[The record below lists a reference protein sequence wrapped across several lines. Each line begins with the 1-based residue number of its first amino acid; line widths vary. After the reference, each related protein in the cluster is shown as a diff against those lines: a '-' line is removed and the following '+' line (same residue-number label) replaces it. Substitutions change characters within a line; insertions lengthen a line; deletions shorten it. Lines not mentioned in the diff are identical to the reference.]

1 MSPKSIALLVVGM
14 VLISSVFFIF
24 HVSYPSN
31 PATIK
36 FNHVPKN
43 IKPPTYQIFQN
54 QTFNQPGLGF
64 NQTSFTPTGNTTV
77 TLQGY
82 VFNASTPANKK
93 PQPIA
98 DQVLGVAV
106 MQALTLVRTNA
117 SGFYHIKILA
127 SGQGVFAFKVF
138 QYNTAYETVYIGHG
152 STIPDQNVSLTPQTK
167 YSVSG
172 LTQSLGKPIPG
183 VSLTFINFWGNYYDS
198 SSSSGSYTVN
208 MVNGPYEIKAVK
220 SGFESIPDPS
230 TVNVF
235 NTSISKYNLNLNS
248 TNSSAFY
255 MNGYIFNKIGDRISN
270 ADVFD
275 SAPVVANGSNLS
287 TATGFYNIS
296 VAFGKN
302 YINIDAEGYTPYTQ
316 IVPIYHNTTNENF
329 TLDAL
334 DPFSSSTG
342 QTGITNGEP
351 RGLGNQ
357 ISKVNY
363 GNPSYITISG
373 QVISTQTGMPV
384 PNTGFTLYTSVNGTY
399 FDDIIATNSTGYY
412 KVNVLFTGDY
422 HVNVTSVQFYDTWL
436 NESSLAKSI
445 GGQNI
450 YVTTSPNQVYH
461 LSGGVINGIN
471 NSSLTNATIT
481 VYSNNGGVLTT
492 VQTNATGQFNI
503 SLLGGTY
510 NISISKPGFGTS
522 NTTVT
527 VAGNQTLP
535 PTPISPTTSI
545 SPGSS
550 QWTTPSGSGLPG
562 VNGTSISNQLNSTQ
576 NSTGISPGTN
586 SSTPVSMLVRMMN
599 NVTKTSSI
607 NNTSYEMFIR
617 VNGITLKVAGF
628 TDASGYS
635 YLNLSYG
642 GSYIL
647 LPEMVDYSG
656 IATLVNTS
664 QYQGTGQVLDLYLNP
679 LPVYNLTLNL
689 SNPLSGYYNANV
701 PSNGLNVTGLSLPVS
716 YNSTIPGSNYTVFNY
731 VLPNGKYDFTYSD
744 AHYVTLNFTA
754 SLNGAGKIQTEKLI
768 PYVLKLSWNTNA
780 SWAYDLSGP
789 GISVAKGVGA
799 LGISSNYTALAQGS
813 YSFSAYLGSN
823 LVNSTTFTIH
833 SSAPNASLSFNA
845 KYNSEVLKNVP
856 VNVSFPAL
864 VLKLK
869 ANLTSTQSK
878 LTEYI
883 SNVAINLNV
892 PSNATLL
899 FGNSGTVYH
908 PTSNVFNISNY
919 FVLGSSGQTTLS
931 ITADISSSEL
941 TQVASGVNLTIT
953 YYTTSLTG

>member
-1 MSPKSIALLVVGM
+1 MSPKNIALLVVGM

-36 FNHVPKN
+36 INHVPKN

-64 NQTSFTPTGNTTV
+64 NQTSFTPSGNTTL

-82 VFNASTPANKK
+82 VYNASSPSGKQPVANK
-93 PQPIA
+93 
-98 DQVLGVAV
+98 VLGIAV
-106 MQALTLVRTNA
+106 MQALTLVRTN
-117 SGFYHIKILA
+117 SQGFYQIQILA
-127 SGQGVFAFKVF
+127 SGQGTFAFKVF
-138 QYNTAYETVYIGHG
+138 QYSTAYKTLYIGQG
-152 STIPDQNVSLTPQTK
+152 LTVLYQNVSLTPQAK

-198 SSSSGSYTVN
+198 SSNSGSYTVN
-208 MVNGPYEIKAVK
+208 MVNGPYTIKAVK
-220 SGFESIPDPS
+220 SGFDPVPDPS
-230 TVNVF
+230 TVNVS
-235 NTSISKYNLNLNS
+235 NAPISKYNLNLNS
-248 TNSSAFY
+248 TNNSAFY
-255 MNGYIFNKIGDRISN
+255 MNGYIFNKIGDRISS

-275 SAPVVANGSNLS
+275 GAPVVANGSNLS
-287 TATGFYNIS
+287 SATGFYNIS
-296 VAFGKN
+296 VAFGIN
-302 YINIDAEGYTPYTQ
+302 SINIDAAGYTLYTQ
-316 IVPIYHNTTNENF
+316 NVQIYHNTTNENF

-342 QTGITNGEP
+342 QTGITIGEP

-384 PNTGFTLYTSVNGTY
+384 PNTDFTLYTSVNGTY
-399 FDDIIATNSTGYY
+399 FDDIIATNSSGYY

-422 HVNVTSVQFYDTWL
+422 HVNVTSAQFYDTWL
-436 NESSLAKSI
+436 NESSLTKSI
-445 GGQNI
+445 DGQNI

-461 LSGGVINGIN
+461 LSGGVLNGIT
-471 NSSLTNATIT
+471 NSSLANATIT

-522 NTTVT
+522 NTTVKIT
-527 VAGNQTLP
+527 GNQTLP
-535 PTPISPTTSI
+535 PTPITPTTSI
-545 SPGSS
+545 STGSS
-550 QWTTPSGSGLPG
+550 QWTSQSGSGLPG

-586 SSTPVSMLVRMMN
+586 SSTPVSLLVRMMN
-599 NVTKTSSI
+599 NVTKTSPVG
-607 NNTSYEMFIR
+607 NTSYEMFIK
-617 VNGITLKVAGF
+617 VNGITLKVTGI
-628 TDASGYS
+628 TDSTGYS

-664 QYQGTGQVLDLYLNP
+664 QYQGTGQVLVLYLNP

-701 PSNGLNVTGLSLPVS
+701 PSSGLKVTGLSLPVS
-716 YNSTIPGSNYTVFNY
+716 YNSTNPGTNYTVFY
-731 VLPNGKYDFTYSD
+731 YILPNGSYDFTYSD
-744 AHYVTLNFTA
+744 AHYVTHNFSS
-754 SLNGAGKIQTEKLI
+754 SLNGTGKVQNEKLN
-768 PYVLKLSWNTNA
+768 PYVLKLSWDTNA
-780 SWAYDLSGP
+780 SWTYDLSGP
-789 GISVAKGVGA
+789 GISIVNGVGA
-799 LGISSNYTALAQGS
+799 LGISSNYTALEQGP

-823 LVNSTTFTIH
+823 LVNYTTFSLS
-833 SSAPNASLSFNA
+833 SSAPNSSLAFNA

-869 ANLTSTQSK
+869 ANLTSSQSK

-883 SNVAINLNV
+883 SNIAINVNV

-899 FGNSGTVYH
+899 IGNSGTVYN
-908 PTSNVFNISNY
+908 PTNNVFKISNY
-919 FVLGSSGQTTLS
+919 FVLGPSGQTTLS